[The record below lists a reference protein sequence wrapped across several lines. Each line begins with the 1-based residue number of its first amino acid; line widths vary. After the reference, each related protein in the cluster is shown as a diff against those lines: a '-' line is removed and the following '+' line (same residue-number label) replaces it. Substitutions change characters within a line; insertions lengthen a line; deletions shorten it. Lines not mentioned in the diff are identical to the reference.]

1 MGFISGVITGLGIA
15 AAAAAWYM
23 SRAGSEF
30 REKYRVDRRLG
41 EFGDEMELRTR
52 DVRANVGAQVEQV
65 RSQAEA
71 QVDQIRAQTFGDNGS
86 SASDTLDDASAEAA
100 EMAADAEAKASRAK
114 KAVKEELSGTE

>member
-1 MGFISGVITGLGIA
+1 MGFICGVITGLGIA

-65 RSQAEA
+65 RTQAGAQVEQMRSQAEA

-86 SASDTLDDASAEAA
+86 SASDTIDDARAEAA
-100 EMAADAEAKASRAK
+100 
-114 KAVKEELSGTE
+114 